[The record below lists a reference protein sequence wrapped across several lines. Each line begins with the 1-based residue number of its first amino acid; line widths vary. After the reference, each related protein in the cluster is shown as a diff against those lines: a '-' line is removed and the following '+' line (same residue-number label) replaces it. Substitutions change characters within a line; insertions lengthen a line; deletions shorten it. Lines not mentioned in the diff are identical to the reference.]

1 MFGRI
6 FKFARSIVNGVLQ
19 QMTQQISSVE
29 NSVLSPL
36 RNQVNLV
43 LGGIWIGDGANR
55 FVEEMTSD
63 VIPLL
68 LSIIGLNTSYADGIR
83 KSMEIMDQAE
93 KQASAKAQQLVDVFS
108 SIF

>member
-6 FKFARSIVNGVLQ
+6 FKIAYSIVNTVLNQ
-19 QMTQQISSVE
+19 ITQQI
-29 NSVLSPL
+29 NSVQNQILSPL

-43 LGGIWIGDGANR
+43 VNGIWVGEGANR
-55 FVEEMTSD
+55 FVEEMTND

-68 LSIIGLNTSYADGIR
+68 LSIVGLNTSYADGIR
-83 KSMEIMDQAE
+83 KSMEIMEQAE
-93 KQASAKAQQLVDVFS
+93 KQASSKAQQLVDVFS